1 MSNQKADKPKIF
13 TILKIVAPILFA
25 VGITL
30 IVLACTVLGDKHE
43 FMGEVETWPNVA
55 CLIPGILVTFMGIPC
70 TIWAFTPQ
78 INKTVI
84 ETNKYLQ
91 QENKENLTA
100 IANTGAEI
108 NREAVA
114 TTARAIKEGWTDG
127 QTATLPLQ
135 QDDVDPQKFCKHCG
149 QKIDADSTFCTVCG
163 GKQ

>member
-30 IVLACTVLGDKHE
+30 IVLACTVLGDKEE
-43 FMGEVETWPNVA
+43 FMGEVETWPNIG
-55 CLIPGILVTFMGIPC
+55 CLIPGILITFMGIPC

-108 NREAVA
+108 NRGAVA
-114 TTARAIKEGWTDG
+114 TTARAIKEGLMDDQTNSLPIHDDG
-127 QTATLPLQ
+127 EPK
-135 QDDVDPQKFCKHCG
+135 KFCKHCG
-149 QKIDADSTFCTVCG
+149 SEIDRDSRFCSECG
-163 GKQ
+163 GQQ

>member
-13 TILKIVAPILFA
+13 TILKIVAPIFFA

-43 FMGEVETWPNVA
+43 FMGETEIWPNVA

-108 NREAVA
+108 NREAVT
-114 TTARAIKEGWTDG
+114 TTARAIKEGLMDG

-135 QDDVDPQKFCKHCG
+135 QDDVDPQKFCKHC
-149 QKIDADSTFCTVCG
+149 
-163 GKQ
+163 